1 MEKKFKFKN
10 LLIHIKKKKSN
21 VNFNTIES
29 NFPHNSNINNLKTKK
44 YFSTISST
52 SDIMKKALKNYR
64 AKSISS
70 NYQKQCELLY
80 ITDSTTSTSNITRY
94 NKINKKLKLKTSF
107 NKLKPKLLH
116 IASKK
121 ILNIND
127 ELDEFKISKND
138 DIKIHKK
145 IISEIKPKIN
155 YDDILYED
163 DSLDFDLYNND
174 KENNHSLLEKNIN
187 INVNDINFN
196 ECLKIE
202 NLYDELIKDLDNN
215 KMKKFDKK
223 LIIIK
228 KLLLIFNDKFN
239 QNLFLSFDINS
250 LNNTHNQ
257 IFNKINKDYAFL
269 LIKEYLI
276 QQLIFFY
283 IIIIISLIKNKERNI
298 YLSGIQNLCFYY
310 HQNFHILN
318 LILTSNVNKF
328 NINSFGKVALSQY
341 NKCISM
347 VEENKTWL
355 NKNNFM
361 KCLEINN
368 KLGKQVI
375 KNLFEQIRIYF
386 NNNTDKNQKDFVES
400 IINLLLEY
408 VNSYKNVKFTN
419 LLKELKASPSINY
432 LYEKTNIK
440 LLTKPNINK
449 LITSIYKNHNNLNNL
464 FISQKNNS
472 DSDKIDP
479 PFLGKK
485 DPKYKYTLILDLD
498 ETIIHY
504 IYINNSE
511 YIQIRPGAELF
522 IKELSQYYE
531 IIIFTASYQKY
542 ADMVIDCIDP
552 EKKIKGRL
560 YRQHIVKIGN
570 TCIKDLTKLGRDLK
584 KVIIVDNCRDNFSMQ
599 PKNGINIIDFEG
611 NDKDD
616 ILFSLKKDL
625 FNLYKKNVDDVRP
638 YLKQIQINMNKRANE
653 LININK
659 RGKNFNI
666 NKTQDEHKS
675 KIKVNFKKYNINAKV
690 IEDCNE
696 NESDSNII

>member
-223 LIIIK
+223 L
-228 KLLLIFNDKFN
+228 
-239 QNLFLSFDINS
+239 
-250 LNNTHNQ
+250 
-257 IFNKINKDYAFL
+257 
-269 LIKEYLI
+269 
-276 QQLIFFY
+276 
-283 IIIIISLIKNKERNI
+283 
-298 YLSGIQNLCFYY
+298 
-310 HQNFHILN
+310 
-318 LILTSNVNKF
+318 LT
-328 NINSFGKVALSQY
+328 
-341 NKCISM
+341 
-347 VEENKTWL
+347 
-355 NKNNFM
+355 
-361 KCLEINN
+361 
-368 KLGKQVI
+368 
-375 KNLFEQIRIYF
+375 
-386 NNNTDKNQKDFVES
+386 
-400 IINLLLEY
+400 
-408 VNSYKNVKFTN
+408 
-419 LLKELKASPSINY
+419 
-432 LYEKTNIK
+432 
-440 LLTKPNINK
+440 
-449 LITSIYKNHNNLNNL
+449 
-464 FISQKNNS
+464 
-472 DSDKIDP
+472 
-479 PFLGKK
+479 
-485 DPKYKYTLILDLD
+485 
-498 ETIIHY
+498 
-504 IYINNSE
+504 
-511 YIQIRPGAELF
+511 
-522 IKELSQYYE
+522 
-531 IIIFTASYQKY
+531 
-542 ADMVIDCIDP
+542 
-552 EKKIKGRL
+552 
-560 YRQHIVKIGN
+560 
-570 TCIKDLTKLGRDLK
+570 
-584 KVIIVDNCRDNFSMQ
+584 
-599 PKNGINIIDFEG
+599 
-611 NDKDD
+611 
-616 ILFSLKKDL
+616 
-625 FNLYKKNVDDVRP
+625 
-638 YLKQIQINMNKRANE
+638 
-653 LININK
+653 
-659 RGKNFNI
+659 
-666 NKTQDEHKS
+666 
-675 KIKVNFKKYNINAKV
+675 
-690 IEDCNE
+690 
-696 NESDSNII
+696 